1 MTKLTFTDG
10 QSFELDSKPHIE
22 ERADGLYVIG
32 NGFLIPCNSEEEAKR
47 LLNIL
52 QKPPKTKDH
61 VLSRI

>member
-32 NGFLIPCNSEEEAKR
+32 KGFLIPCNSEKEAKD
-47 LLNIL
+47 IL
-52 QKPPKTKDH
+52 KILTKKSKRN
-61 VLSRI
+61 VLLSR